1 MSADSTSGGGRRD
14 VIADAGIR
22 IIARDGV
29 RALTHRAVD
38 REARLPL
45 GSTSYHARTRI
56 ALIELIVDAL
66 AARTRI
72 DTEALVMTDEGVDH
86 DGRVPVDEL
95 AGSLS
100 ELVDTLA
107 ARHDDMRARYAL
119 ILELDDLPAIRQ
131 RLTGRSDVEDVAR
144 LVATRSLA
152 GAGLPNSGVE
162 VEDLLAITDS
172 LVFYRTAINPAVDI
186 RRILDQY
193 LRGAIVG

>member
-1 MSADSTSGGGRRD
+1 MVLDTRHIGQKDQLICLQRSRKL
-14 VIADAGIR
+14 
-22 IIARDGV
+22 ARDGV

-119 ILELDDLPAIRQ
+119 ILELDDLPAIRR

-144 LVATRSLA
+144 LVAMRSLA
-152 GAGLPNSGVE
+152 GAGLPNTGVE